1 VPRWPAQEQL
11 KELDLFS
18 LEKRMLRGDVI
29 DFYHYP
35 KGACSKMGVML
46 FSQVPGDG
54 TRELCQKRF
63 RLDLRKNFL
72 SKRVVIHRK
81 RLPRGVVQSPSL
93 EVFKKCSMDNTGG
106 R

>member
-1 VPRWPAQEQL
+1 MLSYKYL
-11 KELDLFS
+11 KGDCGEVGVSPFS
-18 LEKRMLRGDVI
+18 CVTSNRT
-29 DFYHYP
+29 
-35 KGACSKMGVML
+35 KGKGFKL
-46 FSQVPGDG
+46 HEG
-54 TRELCQKRF
+54 RF